1 MSDSPEI
8 ARARDA
14 LRVSA
19 DDRARVDALSSSAS
33 AYVSAA
39 SPHLS
44 PSFFEGFAL
53 RRIRVLRVQPGFI
66 HCSYDV
72 PPSLTDTS
80 TGCLAAGVVV
90 ALVDEIGYAA
100 AISDAQNF
108 KVSVDMSVAFPD
120 LSQARAGDRLSIT
133 ARVLGHKGAYSGTH
147 VLLAN
152 ASTGNVVAEGRH
164 SIFGNLKKALLKPA
178 ATTTVIKSNL

>member
-1 MSDSPEI
+1 MHVHTRDS
-8 ARARDA
+8 
-14 LRVSA
+14 
-19 DDRARVDALSSSAS
+19 
-33 AYVSAA
+33 
-39 SPHLS
+39 
-44 PSFFEGFAL
+44 
-53 RRIRVLRVQPGFI
+53 
-66 HCSYDV
+66 
-72 PPSLTDTS
+72 S

-147 VLLAN
+147 VLLTN
-152 ASTGNVVAEGRH
+152 AVTGNVVAEGRH
-164 SIFGNLKKALLKPA
+164 SVFGNLKKAPLKPA
-178 ATTTVIKSNL
+178 ATTSLKSNL